1 MAKQPSI
8 ERLKEELSRARQR
21 REEAEQKIRELEE
34 KIVEC
39 RRQEIIGLVE
49 RAELSPEQLAVVID
63 NAKKGVL
70 GVIPGKE
77 SKKSED

>member
-8 ERLKEELSRARQR
+8 EKLTEELSRARQR
-21 REEAEQKIRELEE
+21 REEIDQRIRELEE

-49 RAELSPEQLAVVID
+49 KADLSPEQLAVVIE

-77 SKKSED
+77 SKKIED